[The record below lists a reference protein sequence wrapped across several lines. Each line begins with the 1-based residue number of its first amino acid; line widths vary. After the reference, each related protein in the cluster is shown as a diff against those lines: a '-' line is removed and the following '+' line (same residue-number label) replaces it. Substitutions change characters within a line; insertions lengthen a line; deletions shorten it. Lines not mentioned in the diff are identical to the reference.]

1 MKKKKNLR
9 LYFKENT
16 IIFSRKINKRS
27 CFFQHFHWN
36 LNQSKKSK
44 GNPQGRRH
52 YRNRLQEKRQQNFQA
67 YLMQRR
73 IRSGF
78 ETPKFDKKRA
88 IPVIA
93 PKSIF
98 ILLKPKN
105 KVIYDRKFIDY
116 KNRSLLQEYISFDG
130 KILPKRKTGITTKQQ
145 RFLTKAIKTAR
156 VLGLL
161 PFVKKEKGFFR

>member
-1 MKKKKNLR
+1 MQIKIIKKNLI
-9 LYFKENT
+9 LCEQIKQNDYQISNFN
-16 IIFSRKINKRS
+16 
-27 CFFQHFHWN
+27 WN

-44 GNPQGRRH
+44 VISQGRRH

-78 ETPKFDKKRA
+78 ETPKLDKKRA

-105 KVIYDRKFIDY
+105 KIIYDRKFIDY
-116 KNRSLLQEYISFDG
+116 KNRSLLQEYISLNDQ
-130 KILPKRKTGITTKQQ
+130 L
-145 RFLTKAIKTAR
+145 
-156 VLGLL
+156 
-161 PFVKKEKGFFR
+161 

>member
-1 MKKKKNLR
+1 
-9 LYFKENT
+9 
-16 IIFSRKINKRS
+16 
-27 CFFQHFHWN
+27 
-36 LNQSKKSK
+36 
-44 GNPQGRRH
+44 
-52 YRNRLQEKRQQNFQA
+52 LQEKRQQNFQA

-78 ETPKFDKKRA
+78 ESPKLDKKRS

-105 KVIYDRKFIDY
+105 KIIYDRKFIDY

-156 VLGLL
+156 ILGLL

>member
-1 MKKKKNLR
+1 MK
-9 LYFKENT
+9 
-16 IIFSRKINKRS
+16 IIKINISLTDKFIS
-27 CFFQHFHWN
+27 NDLDSYNCTYNWN

-44 GNPQGRRH
+44 GIQQGRRH

-78 ETPKFDKKRA
+78 ETPKLDKKRA
-88 IPVIA
+88 IPIIA

-105 KVIYDRKFIDY
+105 KIIYDRKFIDY

-130 KILPKRKTGITTKQQ
+130 KILPKRKTGVTTKQQ

-156 VLGLL
+156 ILGLL